1 MSQLIELQ
9 LRINREPLTIRV
21 PLAET
26 LLELLRHRLHLT
38 GTKEGCDTGECGAC
52 TVLLDGQ
59 PVHACL
65 MLAVQAHQH
74 EILTIEGVQDQQA
87 GGLHP
92 VQRAFIKCDAVQCGY
107 CTPGMI
113 LSTIALLEQEIHPNA
128 QQLQQLFASHTC
140 TCGVYPQWQRAILQ
154 VLKERESAHAP

>member
-1 MSQLIELQ
+1 MSQHIELQ
-9 LRINREPLTIRV
+9 LTINHEALTIRV

-26 LLELLRHRLHLT
+26 LLDLLRNRLHLT
-38 GTKEGCDTGECGAC
+38 GTKEGCDSGECGAC
-52 TVLLDGQ
+52 TILLDGQ

-65 MLAVQAHQH
+65 MLAAQAHQRH
-74 EILTIEGVQDQQA
+74 IVTIEGIQDSQE

-113 LSTIALLEQEIHPNA
+113 LSTVALLEQHPSPDA
-128 QQLQQLFASHTC
+128 HHLQQLFASHTC
-140 TCGVYPQWQRAILQ
+140 TCGVYPQWQRAILHI
-154 VLKERESAHAP
+154 LKERDSSHAS